1 MKFWQASLT
10 RGHFKAGLDTVRG
23 AKLRSFWTML
33 GVIIGVASVIT
44 IIGIGQGVRQ
54 QISGQI
60 HHLSKDLITIQP
72 AALHPGS
79 GGGNKDVSLLSADGI
94 RGSLSSQ
101 DVATI
106 ARTKGVGASAP
117 LAVVTGTV
125 RGETGNYN
133 QGFVLGTSGDLS
145 SLLNQSL
152 AYGSFLDP
160 DDQDSTSAVLG
171 PGAAEAM
178 FNEDVPLGRSFSFHG
193 QTFIVRGIFNNFNS
207 APLNQVTDFN
217 KAIFIPYQI
226 AQQLTNNAAPTYEVL
241 AKPQSG
247 DQTGQVASAIQRALD
262 RAHGGQSNLTV
273 SQGSQNLTTN
283 NDIVSLLTKLIAGVA
298 AISLLVGGL
307 GIMNVMWVSV
317 AERTREIGIR
327 KAVGASNQQI
337 LSQFMVEATILSLG
351 GGIIGIIVALLI
363 DVAVRLF
370 TDLQPVIHWQTVA
383 LAAGVSFLV
392 GVLFGS
398 MPALKAARRD
408 PIDALRA
415 E

>member
-152 AYGSFLDP
+152 
-160 DDQDSTSAVLG
+160 
-171 PGAAEAM
+171 
-178 FNEDVPLGRSFSFHG
+178 
-193 QTFIVRGIFNNFNS
+193 
-207 APLNQVTDFN
+207 
-217 KAIFIPYQI
+217 
-226 AQQLTNNAAPTYEVL
+226 
-241 AKPQSG
+241 
-247 DQTGQVASAIQRALD
+247 
-262 RAHGGQSNLTV
+262 
-273 SQGSQNLTTN
+273 
-283 NDIVSLLTKLIAGVA
+283 
-298 AISLLVGGL
+298 
-307 GIMNVMWVSV
+307 
-317 AERTREIGIR
+317 
-327 KAVGASNQQI
+327 
-337 LSQFMVEATILSLG
+337 
-351 GGIIGIIVALLI
+351 
-363 DVAVRLF
+363 
-370 TDLQPVIHWQTVA
+370 
-383 LAAGVSFLV
+383 
-392 GVLFGS
+392 
-398 MPALKAARRD
+398 
-408 PIDALRA
+408 
-415 E
+415 